1 MFGPLLG
8 AVRADIDRQI
18 GWAKE
23 EAKRQR
29 QHVLLVGIMLGAA
42 ALAMLG
48 ALAVGLIALHM
59 WLMPRYGPF
68 ITLGI
73 IAGGLL
79 LLALILLLLAIN
91 RRRPRLAA
99 RPPVQMAQ
107 PAAVLGI
114 LGQNTYGK
122 VALGGE
128 RALSF
133 GSENIREGSRST
145 LLVTLAFITVLGLI
159 AGRNLRR

>member
-1 MFGPLLG
+1 MFSPLVG
-8 AVRADIDRQI
+8 AFRADIDRQI

-29 QHVLLVGIMLGAA
+29 QHVLLVGILLGVA
-42 ALAMLG
+42 ALAVLG
-48 ALAVGLIALHM
+48 AIAIGLIALHM
-59 WLMPRYGPF
+59 WLTSRYGPF
-68 ITLGI
+68 ISLGI
-73 IAGGLL
+73 IGGGLL
-79 LLALILLLLAIN
+79 VLALILVLLAIN
-91 RRRPRLAA
+91 RRRPRLSA
-99 RPPVQMAQ
+99 RPPLQMAQ
-107 PAAVLGI
+107 PAAVLGM

-133 GSENIREGSRST
+133 GSEHIREGSRST
-145 LLVTLAFITVLGLI
+145 LLGTLALITVLGLI